1 MEMRRQP
8 PPARMPAAAPK
19 ENKPPAGTYIEVK
32 PMPANMSS
40 RSLGSWVNRPAPN
53 VSNPMTG
60 PNADNMGSRY
70 MRPNTPAPNAS
81 NPMTGSNANTMGSR
95 YMRPNAPA
103 PNVSSPAAN
112 PNANAMG
119 NRSMRPNAPAPNANS
134 PMSPNPNAMG
144 SRYMRPNSP
153 APNANEPTANP
164 NTGNMRRPF
173 PGNYLLWPW

>member
-1 MEMRRQP
+1 MEMRRHP

-81 NPMTGSNANTMGSR
+81 NPMTGSNANTMVSR
-95 YMRPNAPA
+95 Y
-103 PNVSSPAAN
+103 
-112 PNANAMG
+112 
-119 NRSMRPNAPAPNANS
+119 MRPNAPAPNANS

-173 PGNYLLWPW
+173 PGNYLRWPW